1 MVREPLVYS
10 RTPVPA
16 PRIAEDTQV
25 RLMDARPQFPGGKW
39 IEADGCF
46 ARDENDGKAKEK
58 QVPSPATNKVS
69 LAISLLFPVVSS
81 L

>member
-1 MVREPLVYS
+1 
-10 RTPVPA
+10 
-16 PRIAEDTQV
+16 
-25 RLMDARPQFPGGKW
+25 MDARSQFPGGKW
-39 IEADGCF
+39 IDADGCF